1 MKKLIFY
8 FLFFSLMGYF
18 KLLFAQPCSLD
29 NSFGTGGKVITSFGS
44 GNDEGFQSPFKL
56 MVKLL

>member
-1 MKKLIFY
+1 
-8 FLFFSLMGYF
+8 MGYF
-18 KLLFAQPCSLD
+18 KLLFAQPGSLD

>member
-18 KLLFAQPCSLD
+18 KLLFAQPGSLD

-44 GNDEGFQSPFKL
+44 RAIQSPFKL